1 MKNTPFIF
9 RGSTS
14 MVKRSAVTFLQQDVQ
29 QYAGTDT
36 AKRTPAVRDCLSP
49 LPACIRRESAAKQS
63 VPCRNQ
69 PETGLSAIR
78 HAAYCFALSTR
89 LSSSAEVRSG
99 AISGISGT
107 AEMRWELAEYYGC
120 SCHTVSGSAGTRRFV
135 SAAMTRHAGV
145 ASVLSMTYLPGAYQ
159 RPREA
164 RDIAELSMMIEQ
176 LIRDGRRIFG
186 PDYNPFKSRI
196 SETRGRACS
205 HAETNALYRLFM
217 EKVLKGEKP

>member
-1 MKNTPFIF
+1 MI
-9 RGSTS
+9 
-14 MVKRSAVTFLQQDVQ
+14 KRSAVTFLQQRVQ

-135 SAAMTRHAGV
+135 SAAMTRRTGGA
-145 ASVLSMTYLPGAYQ
+145 AVLSFADFSGSYQ
-159 RPREA
+159 DPREA
-164 RDIAELSMMIEQ
+164 RDIAELSIMIEQ
-176 LIRDGRRIFG
+176 LIRDS
-186 PDYNPFKSRI
+186 NPFKSRI

-205 HAETNALYRLFM
+205 HAETNAIYRLFM
-217 EKVLKGEKP
+217 EKVLKGKATTGSAAVA

>member
-1 MKNTPFIF
+1 
-9 RGSTS
+9 

-49 LPACIRRESAAKQS
+49 LKAGSRRESAAKLS

-69 PETGLSAIR
+69 PETAISSIH

-99 AISGISGT
+99 AISGITRT

-120 SCHTVSGSAGTRRFV
+120 SCQAVTGSAGTGRFA
-135 SAAMTRHAGV
+135 SAAMTRRAGG

-164 RDIAELSMMIEQ
+164 RDIAELSIMIEQ
-176 LIRDGRRIFG
+176 LIRDS
-186 PDYNPFKSRI
+186 NPFKSRI

-205 HAETNALYRLFM
+205 HAETNAIYRLFM
-217 EKVLKGEKP
+217 EKVLKGKATTGSAAVA